1 MADTTEKE
9 PTQAGPGDPGATPQG
24 QEPQAADV
32 APAEAPAAP
41 RPKQKEKQKERQKEK
56 QKGKKPAEG
65 KPAAPA
71 EPEEGGPPP
80 EPAPPPRLHEF
91 YEQRVRPR
99 LAQQFG
105 LTNPHEIPK
114 LVKIVL
120 NVGMGDASK
129 NPKALEAAV
138 AELAAI
144 TGQHPVVTRA
154 KKAIANFNLRQGMP
168 VGCSVTLR
176 GARMFEFLDRFIS
189 IAVPRM
195 RDFRGLPTDSFDGR
209 GNYTIG
215 IKEQMIFPE
224 VDYDKVE
231 KIHGMDITL
240 VTSAGRDDTAL
251 ALLRELGMPFRGEA
265 PVAVVA

>member
-1 MADTTEKE
+1 MADTKE
-9 PTQAGPGDPGATPQG
+9 REPKQAGAADSAAAPPGAEQAQQAPKG
-24 QEPQAADV
+24 QKKDQKKEKKGKK
-32 APAEAPAAP
+32 APEAPAP
-41 RPKQKEKQKERQKEK
+41 S
-56 QKGKKPAEG
+56 
-65 KPAAPA
+65 
-71 EPEEGGPPP
+71 PEAQGPPP
-80 EPAPPPRLHEF
+80 EPAPPPRLHEW
-91 YEQRVRPR
+91 YEQKVRPK

-105 LTNPHEIPK
+105 LKNAHQIPK

-120 NVGMGDASK
+120 NVGMGDATK
-129 NPKALEAAV
+129 NPKGLEAAV

-154 KKAIANFNLRQGMP
+154 KKAIANFNLREGMA

-176 GARMFEFLDRFIS
+176 GARMYEFLDRFIT

-195 RDFRGLPTDSFDGR
+195 RDFRGLPADSFDGR
-209 GNYTIG
+209 GNYTVG

-224 VDYDKVE
+224 IDYDKVE

-240 VTSAGRDDTAL
+240 VTSAGRDDTAQ

-265 PVAVVA
+265 PVAVN